1 MTYKQPAILLHYLQ
15 TMSGIFV
22 SVLASLAFTPAPTHS
37 ELFCSQ
43 EYKMEKIARIAE
55 MYPQIM
61 KVMGRLRS
69 TLHEGMDLSYNQ
81 FKMLLAINDKG
92 ICPLT
97 TLATELSIAMS
108 SASEMVDKLVNLGLV
123 CRSVDAESRRRVTIQ
138 VTDQGENLISEL
150 QKGIVENY
158 RSLLE
163 RLSDRD
169 QERLVGALETLVE
182 ILGNSKVMERA

>member
-1 MTYKQPAILLHYLQ
+1 
-15 TMSGIFV
+15 
-22 SVLASLAFTPAPTHS
+22 
-37 ELFCSQ
+37 
-43 EYKMEKIARIAE
+43 MERIVRIAE

-97 TLATELSIAMS
+97 TLAAELSIAMS
-108 SASEMVDKLVNLGLV
+108 SASEMVDKLVHLGLV

-138 VTDQGENLISEL
+138 LTSEGEKLISDL

-158 RSLLE
+158 RSLLN
-163 RLSDRD
+163 RLSDSD
-169 QERLVGALETLVE
+169 QSRLVDALETLVE
-182 ILGNSKVMERA
+182 ILGHSSGAERNPERSHTL

>member
-1 MTYKQPAILLHYLQ
+1 
-15 TMSGIFV
+15 
-22 SVLASLAFTPAPTHS
+22 
-37 ELFCSQ
+37 
-43 EYKMEKIARIAE
+43 MERIARIAE

-97 TLATELSIAMS
+97 TLAAELAIAMS
-108 SASEMVDKLVNLGLV
+108 SASEMVDKLVNLGIV
-123 CRSVDAESRRRVTIQ
+123 CRSVDTESRRRVTIQ
-138 VTDQGENLISEL
+138 LTAEGEKLISDL
-150 QKGIVENY
+150 QKGIVDNY
-158 RSLLE
+158 RSLLN

-169 QERLVGALETLVE
+169 QERLVDALETLVE
-182 ILGNSKVMERA
+182 ILGHSYGVGRTQQGKTERSHTA

>member
-1 MTYKQPAILLHYLQ
+1 
-15 TMSGIFV
+15 
-22 SVLASLAFTPAPTHS
+22 
-37 ELFCSQ
+37 
-43 EYKMEKIARIAE
+43 
-55 MYPQIM
+55 M

-92 ICPLT
+92 TCPLT

-108 SASEMVDKLVNLGLV
+108 SASEMVEKLVNLGLV
-123 CRSVDAESRRRVTIQ
+123 RRSVDSESRRRVTIQ
-138 VTDQGENLISEL
+138 VTVEGENLISDL

-163 RLSDRD
+163 RLSDSD
-169 QERLVGALETLVE
+169 QERLVEALETLVK
-182 ILGNSKVMERA
+182 ILGNSNVMERVQVGKPERSSV

>member
-1 MTYKQPAILLHYLQ
+1 MLQLL
-15 TMSGIFV
+15 V
-22 SVLASLAFTPAPTHS
+22 
-37 ELFCSQ
+37 EN
-43 EYKMEKIARIAE
+43 KMERIVRIAE

-123 CRSVDAESRRRVTIQ
+123 CRSVDTESRRRITIQ
-138 VTDQGENLISEL
+138 VTAEGEKLISDL
-150 QKGIVENY
+150 QKGIVDNY
-158 RSLLE
+158 RSLLQ
-163 RLSDRD
+163 RLSDSD
-169 QERLVGALETLVE
+169 QERLVDALETLVE
-182 ILGNSKVMERA
+182 ILGACRR

>member
-1 MTYKQPAILLHYLQ
+1 
-15 TMSGIFV
+15 
-22 SVLASLAFTPAPTHS
+22 
-37 ELFCSQ
+37 
-43 EYKMEKIARIAE
+43 MERIARIAE

-97 TLATELSIAMS
+97 TLAAELSIAMS
-108 SASEMVDKLVNLGLV
+108 SASEMVDKLVHFGLV

-138 VTDQGENLISEL
+138 LTAEGEKLIADL
-150 QKGIVENY
+150 QKGIVDNY
-158 RSLLE
+158 RSLLN
-163 RLSDRD
+163 RLSDSD
-169 QERLVGALETLVE
+169 QARLVDALETLVE
-182 ILGNSKVMERA
+182 ILGHSDGAERT

>member
-1 MTYKQPAILLHYLQ
+1 
-15 TMSGIFV
+15 
-22 SVLASLAFTPAPTHS
+22 
-37 ELFCSQ
+37 
-43 EYKMEKIARIAE
+43 MERIARIAQ

-92 ICPLT
+92 VCPLT
-97 TLATELSIAMS
+97 TLATELLIAMS

-123 CRSVDAESRRRVTIQ
+123 RRSVDAESRRRVTIQ
-138 VTDQGENLISEL
+138 VTDKGEKLISDL
-150 QKGIVENY
+150 QKGIVDNY

-163 RLSDRD
+163 RLSDSD
-169 QERLVGALETLVE
+169 QERLVDALETLVE
-182 ILGNSKVMERA
+182 ILGNSNVMEKASERKP

>member
-1 MTYKQPAILLHYLQ
+1 
-15 TMSGIFV
+15 
-22 SVLASLAFTPAPTHS
+22 
-37 ELFCSQ
+37 
-43 EYKMEKIARIAE
+43 MERIVRIAE

-123 CRSVDAESRRRVTIQ
+123 CRSVDTESRRRITIQ
-138 VTDQGENLISEL
+138 VTAEGEKLISDL
-150 QKGIVENY
+150 QKGIVDNY
-158 RSLLE
+158 RSLLQ
-163 RLSDRD
+163 RLSDSD
-169 QERLVGALETLVE
+169 QERLVDALETLVE
-182 ILGNSKVMERA
+182 ILGACRR

>member
-1 MTYKQPAILLHYLQ
+1 
-15 TMSGIFV
+15 
-22 SVLASLAFTPAPTHS
+22 
-37 ELFCSQ
+37 
-43 EYKMEKIARIAE
+43 MERIARIAE

-69 TLHEGMDLSYNQ
+69 TLHEGMDLTYNQ

-138 VTDQGENLISEL
+138 VTTEGEKLISDL

-163 RLSDRD
+163 RLSDGD
-169 QERLVGALETLVE
+169 QARLVDALETLVE
-182 ILGNSKVMERA
+182 ILGHSYGAEPAQEVQPERSHRA

>member
-1 MTYKQPAILLHYLQ
+1 MLTNSIRRNCVGACKSRFDTCTDTFRIILLTL
-15 TMSGIFV
+15 
-22 SVLASLAFTPAPTHS
+22 
-37 ELFCSQ
+37 
-43 EYKMEKIARIAE
+43 EYKMERITRIAE

-108 SASEMVDKLVNLGLV
+108 SASEMVEKLVNLGLV
-123 CRSVDAESRRRVTIQ
+123 RRSVDAESRRRITIQ
-138 VTDQGENLISEL
+138 VTAAGENLISDL

-158 RSLLE
+158 RSLLA
-163 RLSDRD
+163 RLSDSE
-169 QERLVGALETLVE
+169 QERLVDALETLVE
-182 ILGNSKVMERA
+182 ILGHSYVREPEKEGKP

>member
-1 MTYKQPAILLHYLQ
+1 
-15 TMSGIFV
+15 
-22 SVLASLAFTPAPTHS
+22 
-37 ELFCSQ
+37 
-43 EYKMEKIARIAE
+43 MERIARIAE

-92 ICPLT
+92 VCPLT
-97 TLATELSIAMS
+97 TLAAELSIAMS
-108 SASEMVDKLVNLGLV
+108 SASEMVDKLVHLGLV

-138 VTDQGENLISEL
+138 LTTAGEKLISDL

-158 RSLLE
+158 RSLLN

-169 QERLVGALETLVE
+169 QARLVDALETLVD
-182 ILGNSKVMERA
+182 ILGHSSGAERTRP

>member
-1 MTYKQPAILLHYLQ
+1 
-15 TMSGIFV
+15 
-22 SVLASLAFTPAPTHS
+22 
-37 ELFCSQ
+37 
-43 EYKMEKIARIAE
+43 MERIARIAE

-97 TLATELSIAMS
+97 TLAAELSIAMS
-108 SASEMVDKLVNLGLV
+108 SASEMVDKLVHLGLV

-138 VTDQGENLISEL
+138 LTTEGEKLISDL
-150 QKGIVENY
+150 QKGIVDNY
-158 RSLLE
+158 RSLLN
-163 RLSDRD
+163 RLSDTD
-169 QERLVGALETLVE
+169 QARLVDALETLVE
-182 ILGNSKVMERA
+182 ILGHSYGAEQGNPERSHSL

>member
-1 MTYKQPAILLHYLQ
+1 
-15 TMSGIFV
+15 
-22 SVLASLAFTPAPTHS
+22 
-37 ELFCSQ
+37 
-43 EYKMEKIARIAE
+43 MERIARIAE

-92 ICPLT
+92 TCPLT
-97 TLATELSIAMS
+97 TLATELAIAMS

-123 CRSVDAESRRRVTIQ
+123 RRSVDTESRRRVTIQ
-138 VTDQGENLISEL
+138 ATVEGENLISDL

-163 RLSDRD
+163 RLSDSD
-169 QERLVGALETLVE
+169 QERLVDALETLVI
-182 ILGNSKVMERA
+182 ILGNTNVMERSQVGKPERSTIL